1 MNDAP
6 PILVRAT
13 RRYPVPP
20 RRVYDAWLDPA
31 QARRFLFATP
41 GGEMLRIEID
51 ARVGGGFTVVERRE
65 SGDASHYGV
74 YLELDPPHRIVFAFS
89 LEGRDPDADRVS
101 IDIVADGDGCTV
113 TLVHAMAAKW
123 TDYAERTEAGWMH
136 ILGSLDAALAA
147 GSNGASTR

>member
-6 PILVRAT
+6 PIIVRAT

-20 RRVYDAWLDPA
+20 RRIYDAWLDPV

-41 GGEMLRIEID
+41 GGEMLRVEVD
-51 ARVGGGFTVVERRE
+51 ARVGGGFTVVERRD

-101 IDIVADGDGCTV
+101 IDIVADGDGCIVTV
-113 TLVHAMAAKW
+113 VHAMAARW
-123 TDYAERTEAGWMH
+123 ADYTERTEAGWTH
-136 ILGSLDAALAA
+136 ILGSLDTVLTADPQ
-147 GSNGASTR
+147 GGSTR